1 MTAKKKVTVFQV
13 SEALAASVQ
22 ETIPPAQMK
31 KLDGAQSQKILQ
43 AIAQCA
49 GQVISALEEND
60 KP

>member
-22 ETIPPAQMK
+22 ETIPATQMK

-49 GQVISALEEND
+49 GQVISALEENE
-60 KP
+60 K